1 MSRCNLSTSLLDI
14 VFERHWAENTD
25 QISSCCF
32 SIANMHDFPL
42 VLASTSTSANE
53 VPPGLALVTLDHMN
67 SDNRLIRLDILN

>member
-1 MSRCNLSTSLLDI
+1 
-14 VFERHWAENTD
+14 
-25 QISSCCF
+25 
-32 SIANMHDFPL
+32 MHDFPL